1 MSRQP
6 KWNNR
11 KLINHLASK
20 DVTFSNI
27 SIGQAITFLD
37 KNNYYYKLAAFR
49 KNFKKKDGKYVDLDF
64 SYLQDLASLDM
75 KIRAIL
81 LNIAID
87 VEHFIKVE
95 LSRQINNNPQE
106 DGYSILTEF
115 KNSQYNKYY
124 EFTKKKF
131 RESRYQNAMFN
142 KRKHDYPYWALLEHM
157 DYGCLIKFVTF
168 YYQKHG
174 CKSLKKAS
182 ELGDGARHIRNACAH
197 NSVLLLNVFEKNDK
211 LSNVNA
217 VITTFAKQVDVIK
230 YKNYKKVN
238 DLISLLVLAK
248 TYCSPAVLD
257 YQKQAIDNFIVRCQR
272 NQSAYAKN
280 VELTK
285 MMVVFKKIVD
295 IL

>member
-11 KLINHLASK
+11 KLVNHLVSK
-20 DVTFSNI
+20 DVTFNNI

-49 KNFKKKDGKYVDLDF
+49 KNFKKKDDKYVDLDF

-75 KIRAIL
+75 KIRSIL
-81 LNIAID
+81 LNIAVD

-115 KNSQYNKYY
+115 KNSQYSKYY

-157 DYGCLIKFVTF
+157 DYGCLIKFVNF

-217 VITTFAKQVDVIK
+217 VVTTFAKQVDVIK

-248 TYCSPAVLD
+248 TYCSPAVLN

>member
-1 MSRQP
+1 
-6 KWNNR
+6 
-11 KLINHLASK
+11 
-20 DVTFSNI
+20 
-27 SIGQAITFLD
+27 
-37 KNNYYYKLAAFR
+37 
-49 KNFKKKDGKYVDLDF
+49 
-64 SYLQDLASLDM
+64 
-75 KIRAIL
+75 
-81 LNIAID
+81 
-87 VEHFIKVE
+87 
-95 LSRQINNNPQE
+95 
-106 DGYSILTEF
+106 
-115 KNSQYNKYY
+115 
-124 EFTKKKF
+124 
-131 RESRYQNAMFN
+131 MFN

-157 DYGCLIKFVTF
+157 DYGCLIKFVNF

-217 VITTFAKQVDVIK
+217 VVTTFAKQVDVIK

-248 TYCSPAVLD
+248 TYCSPAVLK
-257 YQKQAIDNFIVRCQR
+257 YQKQAIDNFIVRCRR

>member
-1 MSRQP
+1 LSRQP

-11 KLINHLASK
+11 ELVNHLVSK
-20 DVTFSNI
+20 DVTFDNI

-49 KNFKKKDGKYVDLDF
+49 KNFKKKDDKYVDLDF

-81 LNIAID
+81 LNIAVD

-115 KNSQYNKYY
+115 KNSQYSKYY

-157 DYGCLIKFVTF
+157 DYGCLIKFVNF

-217 VITTFAKQVDVIK
+217 VVTTFAKQVDVIK

-248 TYCSPAVLD
+248 TYCSPAVLK
-257 YQKQAIDNFIVRCQR
+257 YQKQAIDNFIVRCRR

>member
-11 KLINHLASK
+11 ELINHLASK
-20 DVTFSNI
+20 DVSFNNI

-95 LSRQINNNPQE
+95 LSRQINNNLQE

-157 DYGCLIKFVTF
+157 DYGCLIKFVNF

-248 TYCSPAVLD
+248 TYCSPAVLK

-285 MMVVFKKIVD
+285 MMVIFKKIVD

>member
-1 MSRQP
+1 M
-6 KWNNR
+6 
-11 KLINHLASK
+11 
-20 DVTFSNI
+20 
-27 SIGQAITFLD
+27 D

-49 KNFKKKDGKYVDLDF
+49 KNFKKKDGKYVALDF

-95 LSRQINNNPQE
+95 LSRQINNNLQE

-115 KNSQYNKYY
+115 KNSQYNRYY

-248 TYCSPAVLD
+248 AYCSPAVLH
-257 YQKQAIDNFIVRCQR
+257 YHKQAINNFIVRCQR

>member
-1 MSRQP
+1 M
-6 KWNNR
+6 
-11 KLINHLASK
+11 
-20 DVTFSNI
+20 
-27 SIGQAITFLD
+27 D

-49 KNFKKKDGKYVDLDF
+49 KNFKNKDGKYVDLDF

-95 LSRQINNNPQE
+95 LSRQINNNLQE

-115 KNSQYNKYY
+115 KNSQYNRYY

-248 TYCSPAVLD
+248 AYCSPAVLQ
-257 YQKQAIDNFIVRCQR
+257 YHKQAINNFIVRCQR